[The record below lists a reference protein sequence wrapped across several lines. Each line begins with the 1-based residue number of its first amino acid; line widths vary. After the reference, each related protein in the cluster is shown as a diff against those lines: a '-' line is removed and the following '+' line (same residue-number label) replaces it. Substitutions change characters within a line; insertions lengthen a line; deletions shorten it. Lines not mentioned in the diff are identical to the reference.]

1 MPATEQPVYDK
12 YDRSSTGIALT
23 YLKIMICA
31 VCLSSAA
38 QAWGKPQPGSG
49 WLQQSARGMKTVPTV
64 TTKDGVGILYKDWRR
79 IRPKLQ
85 R

>member
-1 MPATEQPVYDK
+1 MPATERPVYDK

-38 QAWGKPQPGSG
+38 QAWGKPQTWTNS
-49 WLQQSARGMKTVPTV
+49 LQSEQGKP
-64 TTKDGVGILYKDWRR
+64 
-79 IRPKLQ
+79 Q